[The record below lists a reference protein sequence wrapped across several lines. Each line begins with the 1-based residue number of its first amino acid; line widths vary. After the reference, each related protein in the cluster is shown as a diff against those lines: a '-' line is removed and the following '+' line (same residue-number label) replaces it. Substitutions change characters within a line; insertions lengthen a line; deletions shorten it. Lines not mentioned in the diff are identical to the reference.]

1 MKKIITAHIFVI
13 LLSLPLFGQS
23 INNTKPELVTGEQY
37 VTGNDGV
44 VRIYINIWGHVKSPG
59 TYLVY
64 DGADLINTLSFAGGP
79 LEGSNL
85 KKVEIISKNKNGS
98 KIVDLD
104 NLTSSNYDIK
114 LKPFDTIIVKQTL
127 NNKLFSRSSVI
138 QVFLQLISL
147 IYTIDQLGDND

>member
-1 MKKIITAHIFVI
+1 MFVI

-23 INNTKPELVTGEQY
+23 INNTKSELVTGEQY
-37 VTGNDGV
+37 VTGNDGI
-44 VRIYINIWGHVKSPG
+44 VRIHINIWGHVKSPG

-85 KKVEIISKNKNGS
+85 RKVEILSKNEDEPRV
-98 KIVDLD
+98 IDLE
-104 NLTSSNYDIK
+104 NLSSSNYDVR

-147 IYTIDQLGDND
+147 LYTIDQLGNDA

>member
-1 MKKIITAHIFVI
+1 MKKIITVHMLVI

-23 INNTKPELVTGEQY
+23 INNTKSDLVTGEQY
-37 VTGNDGV
+37 VTGNDGI

-85 KKVEIISKNKNGS
+85 RKIEIISKNKNES
-98 KIVDLD
+98 QFVDLE
-104 NLTSSNYDIK
+104 NLTSSNYDIR
-114 LKPFDTIIVKQTL
+114 LNPFDTIIVKQTL

-147 IYTIDQLGDND
+147 IYTIDQLGDDS

>member
-1 MKKIITAHIFVI
+1 MKKIITVHMFVI
-13 LLSLPLFGQS
+13 FLSLPLFGQS
-23 INNTKPELVTGEQY
+23 INSTKSELVTGEQY

-44 VRIYINIWGHVKSPG
+44 VRIHINIWGHVKSPG

-85 KKVEIISKNKNGS
+85 RKVEIISKNKNES
-98 KIVDLD
+98 RFVDLE
-104 NLTSSNYDIK
+104 NLSSSNYDIR
-114 LKPFDTIIVKQTL
+114 LNPFDTIIVKQTL

-147 IYTIDQLGDND
+147 IYTIDRLGDEN

>member
-1 MKKIITAHIFVI
+1 MKKIITVHMLVI

-23 INNTKPELVTGEQY
+23 INNTKSDLVTGEQY
-37 VTGNDGV
+37 VTGNDGI

-85 KKVEIISKNKNGS
+85 RKIEIISKNKNES
-98 KIVDLD
+98 QFVDLE
-104 NLTSSNYDIK
+104 NLTSSDYDIR
-114 LKPFDTIIVKQTL
+114 LNPFDTIIVKQTL

-147 IYTIDQLGDND
+147 IYTIDQLGDDS